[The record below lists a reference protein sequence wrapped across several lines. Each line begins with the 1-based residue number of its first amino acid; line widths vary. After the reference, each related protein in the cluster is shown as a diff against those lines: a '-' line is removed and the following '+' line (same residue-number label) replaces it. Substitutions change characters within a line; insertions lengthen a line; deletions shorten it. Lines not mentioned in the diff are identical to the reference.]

1 MAANN
6 QVEPNPLRWG
16 DLNKMAKERVAGVP
30 PRVPGFI
37 RKLWL
42 SSKGPSSPHG
52 FAPAR
57 QPNDSAQ
64 QDRIYYRPRAG
75 PTRPLGP
82 LEPPPSHR
90 NTLSDKPPPSA
101 AATLRIVNLRDF
113 EEKVR
118 RLPGVEAARVV
129 TEGGAVTEVHVLTG
143 MGKAAKQVVRDVQSL
158 AQAVFGLAIDRRVV
172 SVVQLPDP
180 DLAQG
185 DRPVIVDVSE
195 QMDGNHT
202 RVVVTLG
209 WQGDTL
215 VGEVGGA
222 AAHTTRNRLVA
233 EATIEALQQALQD
246 STAIG
251 VAAVDLPVLGSRSV
265 AIAQIVMVTEGAE
278 RLMVG
283 SALVDGESSRAVV
296 RAVLDALNRHIP
308 ELRR

>member
-1 MAANN
+1 M
-6 QVEPNPLRWG
+6 
-16 DLNKMAKERVAGVP
+16 
-30 PRVPGFI
+30 
-37 RKLWL
+37 
-42 SSKGPSSPHG
+42 
-52 FAPAR
+52 
-57 QPNDSAQ
+57 
-64 QDRIYYRPRAG
+64 
-75 PTRPLGP
+75 
-82 LEPPPSHR
+82 
-90 NTLSDKPPPSA
+90 
-101 AATLRIVNLRDF
+101 NLRDF

-129 TEGGAVTEVHVLTG
+129 TEGGAVTEVHILTG

-215 VGEVGGA
+215 VGEVAGA

-233 EATIEALQQALQD
+233 EATIEALQQAMQET
-246 STAIG
+246 TAIG

-265 AIAQIVMVTEGAE
+265 AIAQVVMVTEGAE

>member
-1 MAANN
+1 
-6 QVEPNPLRWG
+6 
-16 DLNKMAKERVAGVP
+16 
-30 PRVPGFI
+30 
-37 RKLWL
+37 
-42 SSKGPSSPHG
+42 
-52 FAPAR
+52 
-57 QPNDSAQ
+57 
-64 QDRIYYRPRAG
+64 
-75 PTRPLGP
+75 
-82 LEPPPSHR
+82 
-90 NTLSDKPPPSA
+90 
-101 AATLRIVNLRDF
+101 
-113 EEKVR
+113 
-118 RLPGVEAARVV
+118 
-129 TEGGAVTEVHVLTG
+129 

-158 AQAVFGLAIDRRVV
+158 AQAVFGLALDRRVV

-246 STAIG
+246 TTAIG

>member
-1 MAANN
+1 
-6 QVEPNPLRWG
+6 
-16 DLNKMAKERVAGVP
+16 
-30 PRVPGFI
+30 
-37 RKLWL
+37 
-42 SSKGPSSPHG
+42 
-52 FAPAR
+52 
-57 QPNDSAQ
+57 
-64 QDRIYYRPRAG
+64 
-75 PTRPLGP
+75 
-82 LEPPPSHR
+82 
-90 NTLSDKPPPSA
+90 
-101 AATLRIVNLRDF
+101 
-113 EEKVR
+113 
-118 RLPGVEAARVV
+118 
-129 TEGGAVTEVHVLTG
+129 

-202 RVVVTLG
+202 KVVVTLG

-215 VGEVGGA
+215 VGEVAGA

-233 EATIEALQQALQD
+233 EATIEALQQAMQET
-246 STAIG
+246 TAIG

-265 AIAQIVMVTEGAE
+265 AIAQVVMVTEGAE

>member
-1 MAANN
+1 
-6 QVEPNPLRWG
+6 
-16 DLNKMAKERVAGVP
+16 
-30 PRVPGFI
+30 
-37 RKLWL
+37 
-42 SSKGPSSPHG
+42 
-52 FAPAR
+52 
-57 QPNDSAQ
+57 
-64 QDRIYYRPRAG
+64 
-75 PTRPLGP
+75 
-82 LEPPPSHR
+82 
-90 NTLSDKPPPSA
+90 
-101 AATLRIVNLRDF
+101 VNLRDF

-246 STAIG
+246 TTAIG

-265 AIAQIVMVTEGAE
+265 AIAQIVMVNEGAE

>member
-1 MAANN
+1 M
-6 QVEPNPLRWG
+6 RG
-16 DLNKMAKERVAGVP
+16 SY
-30 PRVPGFI
+30 
-37 RKLWL
+37 
-42 SSKGPSSPHG
+42 SS
-52 FAPAR
+52 
-57 QPNDSAQ
+57 
-64 QDRIYYRPRAG
+64 
-75 PTRPLGP
+75 
-82 LEPPPSHR
+82 
-90 NTLSDKPPPSA
+90 
-101 AATLRIVNLRDF
+101 IVNLRDF

-143 MGKAAKQVVRDVQSL
+143 MAKAAKQVVRDVQSL
-158 AQAVFGLAIDRRVV
+158 AQAVFGLSIDRRVV

-185 DRPVIVDVSE
+185 DRAVIVDVSE

-202 RVVVTLG
+202 KVVVTLG
-209 WQGDTL
+209 WQGETL
-215 VGEVGGA
+215 IGEVAGA

-233 EATIEALQQALQD
+233 EATIEALQQALQET
-246 STAIG
+246 TAIG
-251 VAAVDLPVLGSRSV
+251 VAAVDLPVLGSRAV
-265 AIAQIVMVTEGAE
+265 AIAQVVMVHDGSE